1 MTNEQRQALE
11 AVAMDMWDP
20 YIHTVKSQVP
30 HVKIVFGL
38 FHVVSSFGKVID
50 KVRNAEFRKAT
61 KQD

>member
-30 HVKIVFGL
+30 HV
-38 FHVVSSFGKVID
+38 
-50 KVRNAEFRKAT
+50 NALSYHDSDTF
-61 KQD
+61 